1 MSYEF
6 IHVEKQDR
14 ITLVTINRPEV
25 MNAVHPP
32 ANLELDQAFNDFADD
47 PEAWVAIITGAGDKA
62 FCAGNDLKY
71 QAKHGYTEVRA
82 VRAKLKGGFG
92 GLVTRFNCY
101 KPIIAAVNGIALGGG
116 FEIAL
121 ACDLIIASEHAS
133 LGLPEPRVGLMAGAG
148 GVQRL
153 PRQMPY
159 HAAMAVILAAKR
171 LSAAEALQYGI
182 VNEVVPHQDL
192 LPAAKRW
199 AQQILEASPLAIRAS
214 KETVMRQEGIPLE
227 RAIDA
232 IFPGTAAM
240 YQSEDLIEGA
250 KAFAEKRKP
259 NWKAR

>member
-6 IHVEKQDR
+6 IDVEKQDR

-25 MNAVHPP
+25 MNAVHPH
-32 ANLELDQAFNDFADD
+32 ANLELDHAFNEFAED
-47 PEAWVAIITGAGDKA
+47 PDAWVAIITGAGEKA

-71 QAKHGYTEVRA
+71 QAEHGSSEVRA
-82 VRAKLKGGFG
+82 MRKKLKGGFG
-92 GLVTRFNCY
+92 GLVTRFDCY
-101 KPIIAAVNGIALGGG
+101 KPILAAVNGVALGGG

-121 ACDLIIASEHAS
+121 ACDLIIASDRAS
-133 LGLPEPRVGLMAGAG
+133 FGLPEPRVGLMAGAG

-153 PRQMPY
+153 PRHMPY

-171 LSAAEALQYGI
+171 LTAAEALQYGI

-240 YQSEDLIEGA
+240 YQSQDLIEGA

>member
-1 MSYEF
+1 
-6 IHVEKQDR
+6 
-14 ITLVTINRPEV
+14 
-25 MNAVHPP
+25 
-32 ANLELDQAFNDFADD
+32 
-47 PEAWVAIITGAGDKA
+47 
-62 FCAGNDLKY
+62 
-71 QAKHGYTEVRA
+71 
-82 VRAKLKGGFG
+82 
-92 GLVTRFNCY
+92 
-101 KPIIAAVNGIALGGG
+101 
-116 FEIAL
+116 
-121 ACDLIIASEHAS
+121 
-133 LGLPEPRVGLMAGAG
+133 MAGAG

-214 KETVMRQEGIPLE
+214 KETVMRQDGIPLE

-232 IFPGTAAM
+232 VFPGTAAM

-259 NWKAR
+259 NWKGC